1 MPPTNQGQ
9 NLINPVS
16 VSLPSSN
23 GKPAGFYSS
32 IALDVLSI
40 ISAFILGYSYYECLA
55 SGISPLIVIG
65 AFLVFGMFSAL
76 QALLC
81 NETGR
86 RAFIILCEVIVLGM
100 FFYSI
105 NLYFLLAAAVS
116 AFIMFFWGYSGSR
129 SEIDYG
135 IEIRPFKATKS
146 VIGKAMTGVIIF
158 MIVIYIPLWNQ
169 NSIFISQKSFNTF
182 FDWCAGVVNT
192 FYPKV
197 SISGSF
203 GDFVNNIARD
213 QLQTAASFQNLNPN
227 QQNVLVAQSATGI
240 IDNISKDIGISIQP
254 SDTISATI
262 YQFIVKTFVGWEN
275 SFQGA
280 FFVGWGVVL
289 FFAARSIGI
298 IFVWLNQFLF
308 FLVYEILLATRFI
321 YIKEEPWTKEI
332 VKYRDRGL

>member
-9 NLINPVS
+9 NLINQS
-16 VSLPSSN
+16 SISLPSSN
-23 GKPAGFYSS
+23 GKPAGFYRS
-32 IALDVLSI
+32 IVLDALSI
-40 ISAFILGYSYYECLA
+40 ISAFIFGYSYYEYLA

-65 AFLVFGMFSAL
+65 AFLVFGVFSAL

-81 NETGR
+81 NEAGR
-86 RAFIILCEVIVLGM
+86 RAFIILCEVIMFGM

-105 NLYFLLAAAVS
+105 NFYFLLGAVVC
-116 AFIMFFWGYSGSR
+116 AFIMFFWGYMGSK

-146 VIGKAMTGVIIF
+146 VVGKAMTGVIIF

-192 FYPKV
+192 FYPKI
-197 SISGSF
+197 SLSGSF
-203 GDFVNNIARD
+203 GDFVNDIARD
-213 QLQTAASFQNLNPN
+213 QLQTVTSFQGLSSDK
-227 QQNVLVAQSATGI
+227 QNALVAQSATSI
-240 IDNISKDIGISIQP
+240 IDSISKDIGINIQP
-254 SDTISATI
+254 SDAISVTA
-262 YQFIVKTFVGWEN
+262 YQFITKTFVGWEN

-289 FFAARSIGI
+289 FFAARSVGI
-298 IFVWLNQFLF
+298 ILVWIDQFLF

-321 YIKEEPWTKEI
+321 YIKEEPWTKEV
-332 VKYRDRGL
+332 VKYRSRGL